1 MVLNFVDLCQS
12 GIFWEFLKFAVLFP
26 LQSTAGVADSFLIDL
41 TGWAHW
47 RSLTTPGTFS
57 ASTLPLLAAW
67 VGGESPLDEGRI

>member
-41 TGWAHW
+41 TGWAH
-47 RSLTTPGTFS
+47 
-57 ASTLPLLAAW
+57 
-67 VGGESPLDEGRI
+67 